1 MVSLTEDFR
10 PVEIEDISLISTY
23 LEYAQYEESN
33 HNIVNL
39 FLWRRY
45 FPLWMYHEENY
56 LLLIGIH
63 KGKLF
68 SYMPLCRPEYFDE
81 ALLKAKRLFDQYGI
95 PFELS
100 CFTKQPKDWV
110 TQRLPQMRALM
121 EAEASDYIYETDKL
135 RTLAGKRL
143 QKRRN
148 NFNTFIK
155 TYEGRYTY
163 EALDASNIADVIE
176 FLEAWPHI
184 DDSEYSR
191 YERLG
196 SKDVLDLFGTLP
208 YQGGLIRVDRVV
220 KAFIIGSISSKRMAQ
235 INIEKADPTIRGL
248 YQAIEKLFLESNYH
262 DYPYT
267 NREDDMGIESL
278 RRAKQALYPCCM
290 IEKYRIIEDETTSS

>member
-10 PVEIEDISLISTY
+10 PVEIEDISLINSY
-23 LEYAQYEESN
+23 LELAQYEESN

-45 FPLWMYHEENY
+45 FPLWLYHEDDY

-68 SYMPLCRPEYFDE
+68 SYMPLCRPEHFE
-81 ALLKAKRLFDQYGI
+81 KALLKAKRLFDQYGI
-95 PFELS
+95 AFELS
-100 CFTKQPKDWV
+100 CFVKQPKDWAV
-110 TQRLPQMRALM
+110 QLLPQMKAIV
-121 EAEASDYIYETDKL
+121 ESEASDYVYETDKL

-155 TYEGRYTY
+155 TYAGRFTY
-163 EALDASNIADVIE
+163 EVLEPSNIAEVIE
-176 FLEAWPHI
+176 FLETWPHS
-184 DDSEYSR
+184 DESEYAL

-196 SKDVLDLFGTLP
+196 SRDVLDLFNQLP
-208 YQGGLIRVDRVV
+208 YHGGLIRIDGQV
-220 KAFIIGSISSKRMAQ
+220 KAFIIGSVSSKRMAQ
-235 INIEKADPTIRGL
+235 INIEKADSTIRGL
-248 YQAIEKLFLESNYH
+248 YQAIEKLFLESNFH
-262 DYPYT
+262 EYPYT

-290 IEKYRIIEDETTSS
+290 IEKYRITEDETTTR